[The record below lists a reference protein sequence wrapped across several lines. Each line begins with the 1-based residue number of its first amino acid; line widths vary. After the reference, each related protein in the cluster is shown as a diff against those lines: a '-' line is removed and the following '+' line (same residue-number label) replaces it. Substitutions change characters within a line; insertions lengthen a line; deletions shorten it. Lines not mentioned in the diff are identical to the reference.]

1 MGCFDFHKNS
11 SKSRLTDRSI
21 HSLISPSVMPP
32 PKEHVTISASEFKRL
47 VIHAAALSPECVRV
61 AAQMPFSS
69 HASIIRF
76 LFVVK
81 RVRMDAVNM
90 PMDRWIKFL
99 CYMPECN
106 PMDPGL
112 EDSVKVLTSQYLTL
126 VGYAV
131 YGTAPI
137 SEADAL
143 TWASDESYNLLEHP
157 DIVIGALTLIH
168 ASETHLRRKEF
179 FSIYATLCVKM
190 NSLQYPS
197 TMRIWT
203 IIDGNDWDSPWRE
216 VRHVKQSQDHAIS

>member
-1 MGCFDFHKNS
+1 
-11 SKSRLTDRSI
+11 
-21 HSLISPSVMPP
+21 MPP
-32 PKEHVTISASEFKRL
+32 PKDHVTISASEFKRL
-47 VIHAAALSPECVRV
+47 VIHAAALSPECIRA

-69 HASIIRF
+69 HASSIRF

-131 YGTAPI
+131 YGTSPI

-143 TWASDESYNLLEHP
+143 TWASDESYNLLANPSH
-157 DIVIGALTLIH
+157 VVNVLALLR
-168 ASETHLRRKEF
+168 ASEPHLRRKEF
-179 FSIYATLCVKM
+179 LSIHTAPCVQM

-197 TMRIWT
+197 TMLTWT
-203 IIDGNDWDSPWRE
+203 RTESDDWDSPWRGMWH
-216 VRHVKQSQDHAIS
+216 VRRS